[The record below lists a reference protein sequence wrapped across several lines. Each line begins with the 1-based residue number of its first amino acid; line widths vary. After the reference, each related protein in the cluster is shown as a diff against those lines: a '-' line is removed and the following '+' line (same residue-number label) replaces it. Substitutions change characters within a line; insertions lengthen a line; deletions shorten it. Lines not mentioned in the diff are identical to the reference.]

1 MVANPYATLS
11 GVDDAWWVDAAC
23 RVDRSDTFFPESR
36 GGKPLSLR
44 AELRAKA
51 ICARCPVQQQCLGAA
66 LRNNETTGIWGGLT
80 PAERRELLARLESS
94 HRAS

>member
-1 MVANPYATLS
+1 MVANPYTTVS

-51 ICARCPVQQQCLGAA
+51 ICARCPVQQQCLDTA
-66 LRNNETTGIWGGLT
+66 LRTKEPTGIWGGLT
-80 PAERRELLARLESS
+80 AAERRELLARLEGVYQ
-94 HRAS
+94 AS